1 MADTLVVTSKIKKLI
16 REKAGFNTSAELIDA
31 LSQKVEQICVN
42 AIERAKADKRK
53 TVKGRDLDIID
64 RS

>member
-31 LSQKVEQICVN
+31 LSQKVEKICVV

-53 TVKGRDLDIID
+53 TVKGRDLGVID
-64 RS
+64 RL

>member
-1 MADTLVVTSKIKKLI
+1 MGDTLVVTSKIKKLI

-31 LSQKVEQICVN
+31 LSKKVEQICVG

-53 TVKGRDLDIID
+53 TVKGRDLDNID